1 MREQLIKLLCAPCNG
16 PEDIGCCPSRKY
28 GKCAEVEKL
37 SCCAIQKLA
46 DHLIANGVTITP
58 VVPGPKMGH
67 DMAEIC
73 FRNGQE
79 DMRGQVIG
87 YLRAMGADG
96 LKVAGEIIEKVQAMR

>member
-1 MREQLIKLLCAPCNG
+1 MREKLIKLLCAPCNG

-58 VVPGPKMGH
+58 AVPGPKMGH

-73 FRNGQE
+73 YRNGQE
-79 DMRGQVIG
+79 AMRGQVIG
-87 YLRAMGADG
+87 YLQAMEADG
-96 LKVAGEIIEKVQAMR
+96 LKIAGDIAKTVQEMK